1 MWGESLKL
9 ASSILFAKT
18 LLFPRSLKKSVAR
31 RSLVGAIACIA
42 ICVIPLVVVVTVV
55 NGMVQGMTERI
66 ISLSSNHLTAYVNRS
81 KNASKDLNELNLLMD
96 LIIQEEGVTE
106 VYPFL
111 ENNALASFE
120 GFRTGAKVRAV
131 KPEIFTE
138 NPDYKKLFKVLEGN
152 INDFSAGTKNAVIG
166 EHLAELLNIKNG
178 QTFSLVT
185 TKKSVNG
192 SIIPKMTSLRV
203 CAVVSSGYQE
213 LDALWLF
220 IPVDVGFS
228 VLPMESTLTSV
239 QIKTKD
245 AFSSDLWAVKRRL
258 NTRLSGTATVF
269 SWNELNSSQFQ
280 NFASTKV
287 MIDFIVILVVL
298 VALFNIS
305 SALVM
310 LVLERKREIAI
321 LKSLGGTSSGITLS
335 FLITGICCGT
345 LGLLIGLPVGLLL
358 AVNAN
363 SIVNISE
370 KILNIFVNVKLL
382 DPSYYLSEI
391 PVYIPWGHLALIS
404 FGIII
409 LSLLVSLIPSIK
421 AGKEQPQELLRKS

>member
-1 MWGESLKL
+1 MKL

-55 NGMVQGMTERI
+55 NGMVHGMTERI

-81 KNASKDLNELNLLMD
+81 RDASKKLDELNLLMD
-96 LIIQEEGVTE
+96 SIKNEDGVTD

-152 INDFSAGTKNAVIG
+152 INDFSAGTRNAVIG

-185 TKKSVNG
+185 TKKSANG

-220 IPVDVGFS
+220 IPIDVGFS

-245 AFSSDLWAVKRRL
+245 AFSSDLWSIKRRL
-258 NTRLSGTATVF
+258 NTRLAGTATVF

-280 NFASTKV
+280 NFASTKI

-298 VALFNIS
+298 VALVNIS

-310 LVLERKREIAI
+310 LVIERKKEIAI
-321 LKSLGGTSSGITLS
+321 LKSLGGSSFGITLS
-335 FLITGICCGT
+335 FLITGVCCGSI
-345 LGLLIGLPVGLLL
+345 GLLTGLPVGLFL

-363 SIVNISE
+363 SIVNIFE

-391 PVYIPWGHLALIS
+391 PVYIPWGELALIS
-404 FGIII
+404 LGIIF

>member
-55 NGMVQGMTERI
+55 NGMVHGMTERI

-81 KNASKDLNELNLLMD
+81 RDASKKLDELNLLMD
-96 LIIQEEGVTE
+96 SIKNEDGVTD

-131 KPEIFTE
+131 TPDIFTE
-138 NPDYKKLFKVLEGN
+138 NQDYKKLFKVLEGN

-185 TKKSVNG
+185 TKKAANG

-203 CAVVSSGYQE
+203 CAIVSSGYQE

-220 IPVDVGFS
+220 IPIDVGFS

-258 NTRLSGTATVF
+258 NTRLAGTATVF

-280 NFASTKV
+280 NFASTKI

-298 VALFNIS
+298 VALVNIS

-310 LVLERKREIAI
+310 LVIERKKEIAI
-321 LKSLGGTSSGITLS
+321 LKSLGGSSFGITLS
-335 FLITGICCGT
+335 FLITGVCCGSI
-345 LGLLIGLPVGLLL
+345 GLLTGLPVGLFL

-363 SIVNISE
+363 SIVNIFE

-391 PVYIPWGHLALIS
+391 PVYIPWGELALIS
-404 FGIII
+404 LGIIF

>member
-1 MWGESLKL
+1 MKPGSSL
-9 ASSILFAKT
+9 LFAKS

-31 RSLVGAIACIA
+31 RSLIGAIACIA

-81 KNASKDLNELNLLMD
+81 QNASKNLNELNLLMD

-138 NPDYKKLFKVLEGN
+138 NPDYKNLFKVLDGN

-203 CAVVSSGYQE
+203 CAIVSSGYQE